1 MHAAPAADAA
11 LEVVGDAFRRRR
23 YARRRGLGF
32 LQVHLVDQQAGA
44 AVAPDR
50 HVEVA
55 LVGGGTIVEGLLQA
69 TELVAADRQF
79 DALRRVV
86 GQGAIGAFAEQ
97 RHAHGFTG
105 IRGLEHDLAAQPVAA
120 AGAQGGN
127 GADQQVEAT
136 HVDQQGIVAAALGDV
151 HQAQLSV
158 AGPCAPAFHAGE
170 LAIAEQAAE
179 LGFRAPWQVRR
190 GRRVAAGARVE
201 RAGYLGRAKVGD
213 LRGHAVQRAY
223 GVGVFF
229 AAAGLVGAFGVD
241 QARVGEERCLL
252 VGAEGMRV
260 GHHGGEAP
268 LHAVAAAPFVG
279 AAVGVARIVVAGLQV
294 LLVGVAQAHVVA
306 GFMGEGVEPAVDP
319 GEVVGNVLGVAV
331 EAPAVLIARA
341 HVADAAGDV
350 AVAAVLR
357 AVDQADQVGA
367 VLLAQALH
375 LRVAHEAIEV
385 GAGHRRVVG
394 PVQALLV
401 HQTQAQVDAALLVG
415 GVGELD
421 VAGDP
426 RIDVAAICGLG
437 RRGGV
442 EDHDVDGLRRG
453 LGGRGYRQG

>member
-1 MHAAPAADAA
+1 
-11 LEVVGDAFRRRR
+11 
-23 YARRRGLGF
+23 
-32 LQVHLVDQQAGA
+32 
-44 AVAPDR
+44 
-50 HVEVA
+50 
-55 LVGGGTIVEGLLQA
+55 
-69 TELVAADRQF
+69 
-79 DALRRVV
+79 
-86 GQGAIGAFAEQ
+86 
-97 RHAHGFTG
+97 
-105 IRGLEHDLAAQPVAA
+105 
-120 AGAQGGN
+120 
-127 GADQQVEAT
+127 
-136 HVDQQGIVAAALGDV
+136 
-151 HQAQLSV
+151 
-158 AGPCAPAFHAGE
+158 
-170 LAIAEQAAE
+170 
-179 LGFRAPWQVRR
+179 
-190 GRRVAAGARVE
+190 
-201 RAGYLGRAKVGD
+201 
-213 LRGHAVQRAY
+213 
-223 GVGVFF
+223 
-229 AAAGLVGAFGVD
+229 
-241 QARVGEERCLL
+241 
-252 VGAEGMRV
+252 MRV

-268 LHAVAAAPFVG
+268 LHAVASAPFVG

-394 PVQALLV
+394 PVQTLLV
-401 HQTQAQVDAALLVG
+401 HQAQAQVDAALLVG

-426 RIDVAAICGLG
+426 RIDVAAISGLG

-442 EDHDVDGLRRG
+442 EHHDVDGLRRG
-453 LGGRGYRQG
+453 LGGRGYRQGEGGAEQGFLHGLPVFGQ